1 MGSKAIF
8 KSAADMPEKLAAT
21 RKVLLQRTEDP
32 TSESDRLVGR
42 GTLCSAHENG
52 SLNKLTV
59 AADIRAT
66 DKDPTKTRERVRR
79 EGKVRPEVIQWQS
92 QHEVSRNHT
101 RRHTASAS

>member
-42 GTLCSAHENG
+42 STLCSAHENG

-66 DKDPTKTRERVRR
+66 DKDASENRERGRR
-79 EGKVRPEVIQWQS
+79 KVKDRPEVLPWKS
-92 QHEVSRNHT
+92 QHEASRNPP